1 VLRKA
6 LLAAAASERVR
17 GLLTGAPT
25 ASSVVGRYVAGE
37 SIQDALA
44 VARALRSDGLLVSLD
59 YLGEDSIDA
68 QRAAATAAQYVH
80 LLGRLAAEGLSDGGA
95 VEVSIKLSAI
105 GLLLSSPGGTGSPN
119 GELTS
124 RMGGSRPPSPL
135 APVPPEGMPDG
146 EAKISDMQGAEGTA
160 GSSTLGER
168 IATEHLERI
177 VVAARDAGTTVT
189 VDAEDHTSTDATLR
203 IATAL
208 RERFGS
214 VGSVVQA
221 ALRRTEG
228 DVRELAAPGVRVRLC
243 KGAYAEPLAEAFT
256 ARHDIDRSFAR
267 CLRTL
272 MAGSGY
278 PMIATHDPRLIAIT
292 RSLGLGRSPDSFEYQ
307 MLRGV
312 RPVEQR
318 RLAASGARVRVY
330 VPYGGD
336 WYRYLVRRLAERP
349 ANLALF
355 LRSQLSP
362 G

>member
-17 GLLTGAPT
+17 GLLTAAP
-25 ASSVVGRYVAGE
+25 AANAVVSRYVAGE
-37 SIQDALA
+37 SVQDALA
-44 VARALRSDGLLVSLD
+44 VARALRSQGLLVSLD
-59 YLGEDSIDA
+59 YLGEDSTDA

-80 LLGRLAAEGLSDGGA
+80 LLGRLAAEGLSEGGA
-95 VEVSIKLSAI
+95 VEVSVKPSAM
-105 GLLLSSPGGTGSPN
+105 GLLLPDAEEKGPGVIGT
-119 GELTS
+119 
-124 RMGGSRPPSPL
+124 
-135 APVPPEGMPDG
+135 
-146 EAKISDMQGAEGTA
+146 
-160 GSSTLGER
+160 R
-168 IATEHLERI
+168 IAAEHLERI
-177 VVAARDAGTTVT
+177 AVAARDAGTTVT
-189 VDAEDHTSTDATLR
+189 VDAEDHTATDATLR

-208 RERFGS
+208 RGRFGS

-221 ALRRTEG
+221 ALRRTEA
-228 DVRELAAPGVRVRLC
+228 DTRELAAPGVRVRLC

-272 MAGSGY
+272 MAGPGY

-292 RSLGLGRSPDSFEYQ
+292 RSLGLGRPPGSFEYQ
-307 MLRGV
+307 MLYGV
-312 RPVEQR
+312 RPDEQR
-318 RLAASGARVRVY
+318 RLAATGARVRVY

-355 LRSQLSP
+355 LRSLGSSS
-362 G
+362 